1 MLKELMSYKYTAVII
16 EPRKHKALEFVIENA
31 CDCLSEEWKIL
42 FFHGINNVEY
52 SEKIVAK
59 LNRIYNDRIQLV
71 NSGVKDLNKQAF
83 DKFLATRTIFYDFI
97 DTEMFLVFHTDS
109 LIIKKNA
116 HLINEYL
123 NYDYVGAPWEK
134 NDFAPTKN
142 CDFIGNGGLSLR
154 RKSKM
159 FEIMDKIPFNGEGE
173 DLYFCT
179 NYDNIKVNKPDYEKS
194 KRFSVEQVFSEIT
207 FACHKYWAHEKLY
220 NHPYSLKD
228 IYPEIGTLEGLQGVE
243 E

>member
-1 MLKELMSYKYTAVII
+1 MNYKYTAVII

-31 CDCLSEEWKIL
+31 CECLSNEWKIV

-52 SEKIVAK
+52 SEKIVNK
-59 LNRIYNDRIQLV
+59 LNRIYDNRIQLV
-71 NSGVKDLNKQAF
+71 NSGKETFNLSTYS
-83 DKFLATRTIFYDFI
+83 KFLASRSIFYDFI
-97 DTEMFLVFHTDS
+97 NTEMFLVFQTDS
-109 LIIKKNA
+109 LIIKKYA
-116 HLINEYL
+116 FLINDYL
-123 NYDYVGAPWEK
+123 NYDYVGAPWEI
-134 NDFAPTKN
+134 NDFPPTKN
-142 CDFIGNGGLSLR
+142 CNFIGNGGISLR

-159 FEIMDKIPFNGEGE
+159 LEIVDKIPFYNVSE

-179 NYDNIKVNKPDYEKS
+179 NYDNIKVYKPGYKKA
-194 KRFSVEQVFSEIT
+194 KRFSVEQVFSRIT

-228 IYPEIGTLEGLQGVE
+228 IYPEIKILEGLQGVE